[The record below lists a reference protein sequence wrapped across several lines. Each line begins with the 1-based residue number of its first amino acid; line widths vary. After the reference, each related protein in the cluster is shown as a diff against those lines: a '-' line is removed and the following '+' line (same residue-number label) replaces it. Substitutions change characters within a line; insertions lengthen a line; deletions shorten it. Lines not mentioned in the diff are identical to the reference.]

1 MRSLGAALVLL
12 AGCAAR
18 EAPLPVPAV
27 EPGRL
32 RVVARAA
39 KTLGAVQPVAVAVTN
54 GSDEPLRLDAR
65 QVYALGAD
73 AARFAPLPPA
83 EAARQADGRHLP
95 GAVRGGAIGVASGGA
110 FGALGG
116 LIAGAIQGGIGAAV
130 AVGSAVGAAV
140 GAGGGVI
147 GGGTASAPDVAG
159 FQDRALPNTTLASGL
174 SATGYVYFPAG
185 DYGALELLAG
195 EGTLRER
202 VPIQPRP

>member
-1 MRSLGAALVLL
+1 MRSL
-12 AGCAAR
+12 
-18 EAPLPVPAV
+18 
-27 EPGRL
+27 
-32 RVVARAA
+32 
-39 KTLGAVQPVAVAVTN
+39 
-54 GSDEPLRLDAR
+54 
-65 QVYALGAD
+65 
-73 AARFAPLPPA
+73 
-83 EAARQADGRHLP
+83 
-95 GAVRGGAIGVASGGA
+95 GVASGGA

-130 AVGSAVGAAV
+130 AVGAAV
-140 GAGGGVI
+140 GGVI